1 MFLDVT
7 FKTWT
12 DWRTDRSDLSHVIA
26 WAENVIYRQ
35 KFEGASADMLN
46 PNIIARDLGL
56 ADKKDLSSSDRSM
69 SPKAALDVSRLSPEA
84 LAEIVALGDAT
95 DTD

>member
-7 FKTWT
+7 FETWT
-12 DWRTDRSDLSHVIA
+12 EWRKTRSDLSEVIA

-46 PNIIARDLGL
+46 PNIISRDLGL
-56 ADKKDLSSSDRSM
+56 ADKKDLSSSDKSM
-69 SPKAALDVSRLSPEA
+69 SPKPALDLSRLSPEA
-84 LAEIVALGDAT
+84 LAELGRISDAA
-95 DTD
+95 DD

>member
-1 MFLDVT
+1 VNLISED
-7 FKTWT
+7 
-12 DWRTDRSDLSHVIA
+12 
-26 WAENVIYRQ
+26 
-35 KFEGASADMLN
+35 G
-46 PNIIARDLGL
+46 
-56 ADKKDLSSSDRSM
+56 SM

>member
-7 FKTWT
+7 FETWT
-12 DWRTDRSDLSHVIA
+12 EWRKTRSDLSEVIA

-46 PNIIARDLGL
+46 PNIISRDLGL
-56 ADKKDLSSSDRSM
+56 ADKKDLSSSDKSM
-69 SPKAALDVSRLSPEA
+69 SPKPALDLSRLSPEA
-84 LAEIVALGDAT
+84 LAELGRLSDAA
-95 DTD
+95 DD